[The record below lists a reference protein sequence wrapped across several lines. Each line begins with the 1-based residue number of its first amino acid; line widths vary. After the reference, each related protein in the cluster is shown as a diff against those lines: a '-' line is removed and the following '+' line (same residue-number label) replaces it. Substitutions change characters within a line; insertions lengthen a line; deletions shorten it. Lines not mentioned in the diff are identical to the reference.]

1 MLQKQRFPPLK
12 HACPGTTLAGKGVDL
27 RVGAW
32 FRNGPIS
39 QREKKTAGYGASQC
53 YVTLKNGDMAGSRK
67 MGMNGERRSQSNPTA
82 RAI

>member
-1 MLQKQRFPPLK
+1 MLQKQRFLPLK
-12 HACPGTTLAGKGVDL
+12 HTCPATTLARKGVDL

-39 QREKKTAGYGASQC
+39 QREKKMADYGVSQC
-53 YVTLKNGDMAGSRK
+53 YVTLKNGEMAGSKK
-67 MGMNGERRSQSNPTA
+67 MGMNGERRSQSNPKA